1 MRKSIHDN
9 IKNFYQSCVYSMWQY
24 VLELD
29 EALSAISQLLTALHI
44 CFLVEFLKTCEI
56 WYLCIFCLCC

>member
-1 MRKSIHDN
+1 
-9 IKNFYQSCVYSMWQY
+9 MWQY

-44 CFLVEFLKTCEI
+44 CFLVEILKTCEI
-56 WYLCIFCLCC
+56 WYLRIFCLCC